1 MPEETQETLLDRL
14 QSFFN
19 INNSETDPIK
29 TNQNLEISNVA
40 LGSLPANAGPNDPWT
55 GQEDELGNRTYRAFD
70 GSTYT
75 LKLSDDQ
82 RTTLTKVQED
92 IIPAVKEY
100 VKEPFL
106 PTAAQVL
113 DTGKA
118 VASSVYDT
126 ASIPGDLVSGERQL
140 SDVTMGDI
148 YEIASGSGAM
158 STLGKAPPNSLRT
171 FGGPAA
177 VDYYNDDLS
186 RALAMQREGASAEKI
201 FDETGRVATMG
212 GGKQGY
218 GFGDQFKFEI
228 DDSKIIIDDSMP
240 KEYLEKYY
248 GPDAGTYGLHAV
260 GFYLSSLIPNHK
272 ELFAQYPRAKNVSVR
287 FLDKNQKAPTG
298 TTPLASTSE
307 AHYNHRDNEIV
318 LQTEVLNNFNT
329 PRNRDTFFHELQHAV
344 QAQDALKISKDWAG
358 GGEQT
363 IISILKDPKNSF
375 TKFYIQNLS
384 RDKKMLKIREE
395 LRELGVQYSK
405 NKSDKLANKLIY
417 KWSEFKDKT
426 FEVYM
431 RTGIETEARVVG
443 ARSGLIGT
451 KSQNTLLQD
460 LKRQEKLIT
469 RRSYYSNKPENYIE
483 NFMKRL
489 TYQKLSPELQTQY
502 LDEAVEF
509 ITEYQNKKTDFE
521 SLSKD
526 EIKAISNASPQ
537 GGYAEGG
544 SVNTMDNQMRMFEEG
559 GIADDGMNRDPISG
573 NEVPSGSLAKE
584 VRDDIPAQLSEGEYV
599 VPADVVRYF
608 GVRVFEEMRME
619 AKMGLQAMERDGR
632 IGGETTMSQPDQ
644 GTVTEEDLAQIEQMF
659 TTGVAN
665 GGLMDKIAYA
675 ATNDPVINKSFNQG
689 GAVVSFAVG
698 GMAQSAYAD
707 PTQVDAVIGKFMQM
721 AQEKPQIMEELAK
734 RGIQVNRT
742 SATEQPQQIQMS
754 NSPAQTTEP
763 ITEGTPVPVKAAD
776 GILAKPTMPLPVGFQ
791 SNYAIPGASLTNA
804 VPTITPAV
812 APVVEPAQP
821 TSAGS
826 EGVPYDRC
834 AAAGM
839 ILDPVTNACVL
850 RPQAGGDE
858 EQDAFMKSMMTG
870 ASEPAAFRFK
880 DPETNYFEFS
890 QEDFK
895 DFAKDSSQKDQND
908 KDFERKAL
916 GLGLAIAGSNPI
928 TAFGAL
934 VFSGFKGYEQ
944 GQAIS
949 ELRAMALVAESKGFT
964 AEAIALNNKAEVAI
978 GNSSFVIQGLEK
990 LGSFNGLNDFFQ
1002 QVGAFGSDLT
1012 LDESKYKG
1020 AVLER
1025 ARDAYALANGGRSS
1039 IRREKVITKVDKKLA
1054 PVTPKQTAQRAII
1067 AQNLQSSNNKDQGL
1081 NDAEKFARDNQE
1093 RIKASKSSVDTSGPA
1108 RTTSR
1113 GVNIS
1118 GAQQRAGT
1126 GVGSGRGGRNV
1137 AAGPMNKG
1145 GLMKRKKK
1153 K

>member
-272 ELFAQYPRAKNVSVR
+272 ELFAQYPRAKYISVK
-287 FLDKNQKAPTG
+287 FLDKNQKTPTG
-298 TTPLASTSE
+298 TTPLAPSAG
-307 AHYNHRDNEIV
+307 AHYNPRDNEIV
-318 LQTEVLNNFNT
+318 LQTKILNNFNT
-329 PRNRDTFFHELQHAV
+329 PKNRATFFHELQHAV
-344 QAQDALKISKDWAG
+344 QAQDALKISKDWVG
-358 GGEQT
+358 GGQER
-363 IISILKDPKNSF
+363 IINILKDPKNSF
-375 TKFYIQNLS
+375 TRFYIQNLS
-384 RDKKMLKIREE
+384 RDKEMLKIREE

-405 NKSDKLANKLIY
+405 NKSDKLAGKLIY
-417 KWSEFKDKT
+417 KWSEFKDKS
-426 FEVYM
+426 FEVYL
-431 RTGIETEARVVG
+431 RTGKETEARVVG

-451 KSQNTLLQD
+451 KSQNTVLQD
-460 LKRQEKLIT
+460 LNRQEKLIT
-469 RRSYYSNKPENYIE
+469 KRSYYSNKPENYIE

-489 TYQKLSPELQTQY
+489 RSQKLSPALQTRY
-502 LDEAVEF
+502 LNEAVEF
-509 ITEYQNKKTDFE
+509 ITEYQSKKTDFE
-521 SLSKD
+521 SLSND
-526 EIKAISNASPQ
+526 EIKAMSNASPP
-537 GGYAEGG
+537 GGYAKGG
-544 SVNTMDNQMRMFEEG
+544 SVDTMDNQMRMFEEG